1 MNIFE
6 VLLIAPIVNVLML
19 FYKLFESIKLP
30 GTLGFAIIA
39 VTALTRLAINPLMKK
54 QLEQSAQM
62 QKLQPQIAKLQ
73 KKYKKEPM
81 KLQQAQMELYK
92 QYKINPGGGC
102 LIFLIQIPLFIGLYN
117 ALIRVVSNSGEI
129 ASLKNINNLLY
140 SPFLQTKGLNL
151 SFLNFNLTKTP
162 SQWQTLGWWY
172 LLVPVL
178 TAGLQLLQA
187 YLSSRAMQPA
197 VLAKKTEN
205 SETPKKEKGA
215 ADDPMAMQ
223 QMMQKQMIFIFP
235 LMTGWLSFNF
245 PVGLALYWNVFN
257 LFGIWQYYQQFKQ
270 KVLTK

>member
-6 VLLIAPIVNVLML
+6 VLLIAPIVNLLMV
-19 FYKLFESIKLP
+19 FYKLFELIKLP

-39 VTALTRLAINPLMKK
+39 VTTLTRLAINPLMKK

-62 QKLQPQIAKLQ
+62 QKLQPQLAKLQ

-92 QYKINPGGGC
+92 EHKINPGSGC
-102 LIFLIQIPLFIGLYN
+102 LIFLIQMPLFIGLYN

-140 SPFLQTKGLNL
+140 SPFLRTEGLNL
-151 SFLNFNLTKTP
+151 SFLHLNLTKTP
-162 SQWQTLGWWY
+162 AEWQTLGWWY
-172 LLVPVL
+172 LLIPVI

-187 YLSSRAMQPA
+187 YLSGKVMSP
-197 VLAKKTEN
+197 VKKTEIVKKTEN
-205 SETPKKEKGA
+205 KKEA
-215 ADDPMAMQ
+215 PTDDPMAMQ
-223 QMMQKQMIFIFP
+223 QMMQKQMLFLFP
-235 LMTGWLSFNF
+235 LMIGWISFSF

-257 LFGIWQYYQQFKQ
+257 LFGIWQYYQQYQ
-270 KVLTK
+270 ATKTAK